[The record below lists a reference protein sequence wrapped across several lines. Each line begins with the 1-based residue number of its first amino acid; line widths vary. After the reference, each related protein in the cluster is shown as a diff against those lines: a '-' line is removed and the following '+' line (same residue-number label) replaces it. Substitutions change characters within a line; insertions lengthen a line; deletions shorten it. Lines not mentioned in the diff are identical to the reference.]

1 MWLPSFYAEFYEVPA
16 FFVRPSLSA
25 NGVYKSAKQILIYN
39 NFFFRC

>member
-25 NGVYKSAKQILIYN
+25 NGVYKSAKQM
-39 NFFFRC
+39 R